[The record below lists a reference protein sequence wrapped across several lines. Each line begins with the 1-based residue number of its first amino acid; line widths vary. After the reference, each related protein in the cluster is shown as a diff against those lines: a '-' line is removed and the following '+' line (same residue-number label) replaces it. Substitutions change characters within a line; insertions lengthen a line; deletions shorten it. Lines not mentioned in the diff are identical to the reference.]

1 MRKVRENLDS
11 EPMTLKLR
19 SRRLEEEMANCNWNE
34 RNASLD
40 LDHWA
45 GSKGGENCPDEHVG
59 RLVL

>member
-1 MRKVRENLDS
+1 MRKARENLDS
-11 EPMTLKLR
+11 DQMTLKLR
-19 SRRLEEEMANCNWNE
+19 SRRLEEEMANCNWNG

-40 LDHWA
+40 LI